1 MFDLKAFIVTN
12 IVNGI
17 KNGTFTK
24 EYGNIMAVNYLA
36 KGMLT
41 EENIIDIHTQIT
53 EWESSLAAEEPAVEE
68 PTVEEP
74 VVEEPTVEEPVEDEL
89 VEEPPVEEPE
99 TIIEP
104 ENAEI

>member
-41 EENIIDIHTQIT
+41 EENVIDIDAQIT
-53 EWESSLAAEEPAVEE
+53 EWENSK
-68 PTVEEP
+68 
-74 VVEEPTVEEPVEDEL
+74 VVEEPTVKEPIIEEPIIEEPI
-89 VEEPPVEEPE
+89 VEETPVEETE
-99 TIIEP
+99 TEEEP
-104 ENAEI
+104 TEI

>member
-41 EENIIDIHTQIT
+41 EANVIDIATQV
-53 EWESSLAAEEPAVEE
+53 EAWENP
-68 PTVEEP
+68 
-74 VVEEPTVEEPVEDEL
+74 VEEPVEAPT
-89 VEEPPVEEPE
+89 EEPTETPVEEPVEEPTE
-99 TIIEP
+99 TE
-104 ENAEI
+104 ETE

>member
-41 EENIIDIHTQIT
+41 EENVIDIATQI
-53 EWESSLAAEEPAVEE
+53 EVWENP
-68 PTVEEP
+68 
-74 VVEEPTVEEPVEDEL
+74 VEEPVEP
-89 VEEPPVEEPE
+89 EEPAEEQEETPVEEPVE
-99 TIIEP
+99 TPTET
-104 ENAEI
+104 AETE

>member
-41 EENIIDIHTQIT
+41 EENVIDIATQI
-53 EWESSLAAEEPAVEE
+53 EAWENPA
-68 PTVEEP
+68 EEP
-74 VVEEPTVEEPVEDEL
+74 VVPEEPTEEPAETPVEEPVEEST
-89 VEEPPVEEPE
+89 E
-99 TIIEP
+99 T
-104 ENAEI
+104 AETE

>member
-41 EENIIDIHTQIT
+41 EDNIIDIHTQIT
-53 EWESSLAAEEPAVEE
+53 EWESSQAAEEPAVEE
-68 PTVEEP
+68 PTI
-74 VVEEPTVEEPVEDEL
+74 EEPVEDEL

-99 TIIEP
+99 TTIEP